1 MLGLNNPVP
10 GPSRGMLSRAASI
23 VAVVM
28 RKKRSKESV
37 ASCMFANLFSL
48 HEVNFDQKKK
58 KLKCEKDLKHPER
71 YRIVRKTF
79 FPIRG
84 FVQ

>member
-10 GPSRGMLSRAASI
+10 GPSRGMLFRAASI
-23 VAVVM
+23 FAVVM

-58 KLKCEKDLKHPER
+58 KIEMWKRP
-71 YRIVRKTF
+71 
-79 FPIRG
+79 
-84 FVQ
+84 

>member
-23 VAVVM
+23 FAFVM

-37 ASCMFANLFSL
+37 ASCMFANLFYL
-48 HEVNFDQKKK
+48 HEVNFDQCGNVKMTVNIPKGTE
-58 KLKCEKDLKHPER
+58 L
-71 YRIVRKTF
+71 
-79 FPIRG
+79 
-84 FVQ
+84 

>member
-10 GPSRGMLSRAASI
+10 GPSRGMLFRAASI
-23 VAVVM
+23 FAVVM

-48 HEVNFDQKKK
+48 HEINFDQCGNVKMTVNIP
-58 KLKCEKDLKHPER
+58 KDTEL
-71 YRIVRKTF
+71 
-79 FPIRG
+79 
-84 FVQ
+84 

>member
-23 VAVVM
+23 FAVVM

-48 HEVNFDQKKK
+48 HEINFDQCGNVKMTVNIPKGTE
-58 KLKCEKDLKHPER
+58 L
-71 YRIVRKTF
+71 
-79 FPIRG
+79 
-84 FVQ
+84 

>member
-10 GPSRGMLSRAASI
+10 GPSRGMLFRAASI
-23 VAVVM
+23 FAVVM

-48 HEVNFDQKKK
+48 HEVNFDRCGNVKMTVNIPKGTE
-58 KLKCEKDLKHPER
+58 L
-71 YRIVRKTF
+71 
-79 FPIRG
+79 
-84 FVQ
+84 